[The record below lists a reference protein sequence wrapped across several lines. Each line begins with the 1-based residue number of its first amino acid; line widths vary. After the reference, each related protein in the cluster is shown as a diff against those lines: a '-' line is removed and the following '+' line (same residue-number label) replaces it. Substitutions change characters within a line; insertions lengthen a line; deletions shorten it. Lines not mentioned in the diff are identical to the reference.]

1 MPVGSSD
8 VSKRLIQRDL
18 FLISFL
24 FLFLELAFIRWLP
37 AEVLFLTFFTN
48 TILLACFLGLSLG
61 CLAARSSRNYLT
73 LTPLL
78 MVSAI
83 VAGGAMES
91 IRIKLQDVLNVG
103 GNDRSPQMVYF
114 GTEFHVHDVASFVI
128 PIEAVAGVFFL
139 LVAAAMIGPG
149 QLMGRRFMELKNPV
163 QAYILNI
170 AGSLAGV
177 LLFSVGSEW
186 LTPVGW
192 FGISAALLAYFLW
205 REPQRRWWAIAVAA
219 AAPVLLLVPLKAPVG
234 TTAESRVEERW
245 SPYYRIDYSPGDRLI
260 GVNLISHQAMISR
273 NDLTPEYAV
282 PYLLNRDS
290 GGQPFHDVLIIGA
303 GSGNDIS
310 RALAFTP
317 AGARIDAVEIDPVI
331 RRLGEL
337 NHPDHPYQDPRVTAH
352 LDDGR
357 NFLASTSRQYD
368 LIVFALV
375 DSLVLHSSVSNIRLE
390 SYLFTRE
397 SMESVRRRL
406 KPGGLF
412 VMYNY
417 FRQGWIVSRLAETLG
432 GVFGRPPIVLAMPG
446 LESISADLKMDGFTM
461 LLDGPRAAVIQHAF
475 LARGAW
481 YELRSEAPSPSS
493 PNGFEIPEADRV
505 ESDAIRF
512 RPAKV
517 ERPADLQPA
526 RDSWPFLYLR
536 SPMIP
541 DLTWRGGLVIGILS
555 LLLLWRFGLPI
566 NPGQFTRLNAAML
579 FLGAGF
585 MLLETKAVVH
595 GALVFGSTWVVHTMV
610 FSALLAM
617 ILAANLWVLKW
628 RPTRLAPFYAVLLA
642 AMAINIAVPLDSFLG
657 LPRVLQGVAVGV
669 MVFSPVFCAG
679 IIFARLFAAAD
690 RPDQA
695 LAYNAAGA
703 ILGGLLESCSM
714 LVGFQWLLALAALI
728 YVASW
733 VAGRSGTAQPA
744 A

>member
-1 MPVGSSD
+1 MPEGPSELPTRIV
-8 VSKRLIQRDL
+8 KRDL

-61 CLAARSSRNYLT
+61 CLAARSGRNYMAI
-73 LTPLL
+73 TPILL
-78 MVSAI
+78 AI
-83 VAGGAMES
+83 AIAAGGAMES

-103 GNDRSPQMVYF
+103 GNDTSPQMVYF
-114 GTEFHVHDVASFVI
+114 GTEVHVHDVASFVV
-128 PIEAVAGVFFL
+128 PIEAVAAVFFL

-149 QLMGRRFMELKNPV
+149 QVMGRRFMDLKNPV
-163 QAYILNI
+163 QAYLINI

-177 LLFSVGSEW
+177 VLFSLGSEW
-186 LTPVGW
+186 LTPIGW
-192 FGISAALLAYFLW
+192 FGLSAVLLAYFLW
-205 REPQRRWWAIAVAA
+205 REPPRRWWALAATVAA
-219 AAPVLLLVPLKAPVG
+219 PLLLLVPLRPPVG
-234 TTAESRVEERW
+234 TTREAQVQEKW
-245 SPYYRIDYSPGDRLI
+245 SPYYRIDYSPADRAI
-260 GVNLISHQAMISR
+260 GVNLISHQAMVSR
-273 NDLTPEYAV
+273 DDIGHEYAV

-290 GGQPFHDVLIIGA
+290 GGEPFHDVLIIGA
-303 GSGNDIS
+303 GSGNDVS
-310 RALAFTP
+310 RALQFTP
-317 AGARIDAVEIDPVI
+317 GDSRIDAVEIDPVI
-331 RRLGEL
+331 RHLGEL
-337 NHPDHPYQDPRVTAH
+337 YHPDRPYQDPRVTAH

-357 NFLASTSRQYD
+357 NFLASTDRQYD

-397 SMESVRRRL
+397 SMESVRRHL
-406 KPGGLF
+406 KPGALF

-417 FRQGWIVSRLAETLG
+417 FRQGWIVSRLTRTLG
-432 GVFGRPPIVLAMPG
+432 DVFGRPPIVLSMPH
-446 LESISADLKMDGFTM
+446 LDFIPANLKMEGFTM
-461 LLDGPRAAVIQHAF
+461 FMDGPRAAEIGHAF
-475 LARGAW
+475 LAHGSW
-481 YELRSEAPSPSS
+481 YEPVHEAPSPSS
-493 PNGFEIPEADRV
+493 PNGFALPAPERDDAD
-505 ESDAIRF
+505 AARF
-512 RPAKV
+512 NPAKV
-517 ERPADLQPA
+517 ELPADLRPA
-526 RDSWPFLYLR
+526 QDAWPFLYLR

-541 DLTWRGGLVIGILS
+541 NLTWHGALVIGVLS

-566 NPGQFTRLNAAML
+566 NPGQFTRLNAAMF

-628 RPTRLAPFYAVLLA
+628 RPRRLAPFYLVLLG
-642 AMAINIAVPLDSFLG
+642 AMAINIVVPLDSFLG
-657 LPRVLQGVAVGV
+657 LPRILQGVVVGV

-679 IIFARLFAAAD
+679 IIFARLFAASD
-690 RPDQA
+690 KPDQA

-714 LVGFQWLLALAALI
+714 LVGFQWLLAIAALI
-728 YVASW
+728 YIASW
-733 VAGRSGTAQPA
+733 IAGRSGAAQA
-744 A
+744 AA